1 MVMVAT
7 KHTDGLI
14 DRLPLV
20 SGRYEPFADL
30 GSRSWFRTGGAAEAG
45 GAAAAAGAERDS
57 LLS

>member
-30 GSRSWFRTGGAAEAG
+30 GSRSWFRTGGAAF
-45 GAAAAAGAERDS
+45 R
-57 LLS
+57 

>member
-7 KHTDGLI
+7 KHNDGLI

-30 GSRSWFRTGGAAEAG
+30 GSRSWFRTGGAAEAKYTFF
-45 GAAAAAGAERDS
+45 APAS
-57 LLS
+57 LAISII